1 MQRFHGNLVC
11 LVLFVL
17 FEMGNAYIIVEI
29 WSYKIFSIQLM
40 IRLFTSVGRN
50 FSKLVEAPKK
60 YKLSPKAA
68 SVPIEIYER

>member
-1 MQRFHGNLVC
+1 
-11 LVLFVL
+11 
-17 FEMGNAYIIVEI
+17 
-29 WSYKIFSIQLM
+29 M